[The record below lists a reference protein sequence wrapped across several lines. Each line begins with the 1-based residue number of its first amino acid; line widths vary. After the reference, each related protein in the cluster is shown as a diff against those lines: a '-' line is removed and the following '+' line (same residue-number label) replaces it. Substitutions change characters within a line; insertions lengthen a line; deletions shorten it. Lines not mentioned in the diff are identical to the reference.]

1 MKAETKIQIL
11 VFSSILVIIALAFIL
26 VSNRDNMV
34 GLVSYANFGC
44 CDLICQETSL
54 AECPGSFRAGRE
66 CNDLIQCNVGCC
78 IDQED
83 YCLDNYLR
91 SNCQGKDTFIAKS
104 CTNVPQCVTEK
115 DKENMAQSTGYSTM
129 YNKDN
134 LIYSEPTT
142 GKLGLPFLIKAF
154 LFEPENISNVD
165 VQITSTNYSENI
177 TLFDDGNHGD
187 GNEGDGAFAGVWQ
200 SKEHPSFKGLETINL
215 NLNENQNQLI
225 LSASDCL
232 LLNPSVFNKDNN
244 KNIIFAGYES
254 NKGLSFFKDKANG
267 LFGMI
272 SSLAAKD
279 NLQNINS
286 VEEYFSRN
294 QYNYYLLS
302 KTINQPVKETITDYI
317 QDQCYF
323 LFNKNSSTE
332 NITETKNVILF
343 LDEDYPYCE
352 QNKDFIRIS
361 PEFIFEESVTENN
374 VPQDYFVDHF
384 CKYVITKIELQEK
397 YMAKT
402 IPPQVE
408 IDSLIL
414 NEPDNSNIS
423 LEFTIY
429 DNKNE
434 SINYT
439 IYLDLDHPLMH
450 LKQDQT
456 INGTKINLN
465 LTIPDGNHILWIEAK
480 DGDGNY
486 DISKAINLNKNVNGF
501 EVLISS
507 LDKISYIDS
516 PEVRF
521 LILHKEK
528 NQIIEYNVYVNES
541 IILTEET
548 IPLTEN
554 NVSTSLPPGD
564 HVIYVR
570 ATDQSGNTAKS
581 PPYYIIVGTDEEP
594 ALYEAGVEWYEG
606 N

>member
-1 MKAETKIQIL
+1 MKAETKKQIL
-11 VFSSILVIIALAFIL
+11 VFSSILVIIALAFTLI
-26 VSNRDNMV
+26 SNRNNMV
-34 GLVSYANFGC
+34 GLVSYANVGC

-54 AECPGSFRAGRE
+54 AECPGNFRAGRT

-78 IDQED
+78 IDQEN
-83 YCLDNYLR
+83 YCLDNYLQ

-104 CTNVPQCVTEK
+104 CTNVPQCITEK
-115 DKENMAQSTGYSTM
+115 DKENMAQSTGHPTLY
-129 YNKDN
+129 DQDHF
-134 LIYSEPTT
+134 IYSEPTT
-142 GKLGLPFLIKAF
+142 GKLGLPFVIKAF
-154 LFEPENISNVD
+154 LFEPENISSID
-165 VQITSTNYSENI
+165 VQITSTNYSENL

-187 GNEGDGAFAGVWQ
+187 GNEKDGSFAGVWQ
-200 SKEHPSFKGLETINL
+200 SKEHPTFKGLETINL
-215 NLNENQNQLI
+215 TLDENQNQLI

-232 LLNPSVFNKDNN
+232 VLNPSVFNIENN

-267 LFGMI
+267 LFGRI
-272 SSLAAKD
+272 SSLAVKD
-279 NLQNINS
+279 NLQNVDS

-302 KTINQPVKETITDYI
+302 KTINQPVKEKIKDHV
-317 QDQCYF
+317 QDQCNF
-323 LFNKNSSTE
+323 LFNKESTGENVTETE
-332 NITETKNVILF
+332 NIILF

-361 PEFIFEESVTENN
+361 PEFIFKESIDESNI
-374 VPQDYFVDHF
+374 PQDYFVNHF
-384 CKYVITKIELQEK
+384 CKYVITKTELQNQ

-408 IDSLIL
+408 IEGLTL

-450 LKQDQT
+450 LKQDKT

-465 LTIPDGNHILWIEAK
+465 LTIPDGNHVLWIEAK
-480 DGDGNY
+480 DGDSNY
-486 DISKAINLNKNVNGF
+486 DISKAINLEKNVNNF
-501 EVLISS
+501 EVLIKS
-507 LDKISYIDS
+507 LDKISHINS
-516 PEVRF
+516 PDIKF
-521 LILHKEK
+521 TISHKEID
-528 NQIIEYNVYVNES
+528 QLIDYNIYVNDSS
-541 IILTEET
+541 IFTGKTTHLI
-548 IPLTEN
+548 EN

-564 HVIYVR
+564 QVVYIK
-570 ATDQSGNTAKS
+570 ATDQNGNTAKS
-581 PPYYIIVGTDEEP
+581 LPYYIIVGTDEEP
-594 ALYEAGVEWYEG
+594 AMYEAGVEWYEE

>member
-1 MKAETKIQIL
+1 MKVETKKQIL
-11 VFSSILVIIALAFIL
+11 VFSSILIIIVLTFTLI
-26 VSNRDNMV
+26 SNRDNLV
-34 GLVSYANFGC
+34 GLVSYANVGC

-54 AECPGSFRAGRE
+54 AECPGNFRAGRT

-78 IDQED
+78 VDQEN

-91 SNCQGKDTFIAKS
+91 SNCQGKDTFVAKS

-115 DKENMAQSTGYSTM
+115 EREDMTQSTGYPTL
-129 YNKDN
+129 YDQDN

-142 GKLGLPFLIKAF
+142 GKLGLPFVIKAF
-154 LFEPENISNVD
+154 LFEPENKSNVD

-187 GNEGDGAFAGVWQ
+187 GNEKDGSFAGVWQ
-200 SKEHPSFKGLETINL
+200 SKEHPNFKGLEIINL
-215 NLNENQNQLI
+215 TLGKNQDQLI

-232 LLNPSVFNKDNN
+232 VLNPSIFNTENY

-254 NKGLSFFKDKANG
+254 NKGLSFFKNKANN
-267 LFGMI
+267 LFGII
-272 SSLAAKD
+272 SSLAVKD
-279 NLQNINS
+279 NLQNVNS
-286 VEEYFSRN
+286 IEEYFSRN

-302 KTINQPVKETITDYI
+302 KTINQPVKEKIRDHI
-317 QDQCYF
+317 QDQCDF
-323 LFNKNSSTE
+323 LFNKNNSTE
-332 NITETKNVILF
+332 NATETKNIILF

-352 QNKDFIRIS
+352 QNKDFIRIN
-361 PEFIFEESVTENN
+361 PEFIFIESIDENN
-374 VPQDYFVDHF
+374 IPQDYFVNHF
-384 CKYVITKIELQEK
+384 CKYVITNKELQEQ
-397 YMAKT
+397 YMAET

-450 LKQDQT
+450 LKQDET
-456 INGTKINLN
+456 INGTKISLN

-486 DISKAINLNKNVNGF
+486 DISKAINLEKNVNGF
-501 EVLISS
+501 EVLIKS

-516 PEVRF
+516 PEIKFV
-521 LILHKEK
+521 ILHKEI
-528 NQIIEYNVYVNES
+528 NQIIDYDVYVNGS
-541 IILTEET
+541 TILNEKTA
-548 IPLTEN
+548 PLIEN
-554 NVSTSLPPGD
+554 NVSTSLPPGE
-564 HVIYVR
+564 HVIYVK
-570 ATDQSGNTAKS
+570 ATDQRGNTAKS
-581 PPYYIIVGTDEEP
+581 LPYYIIVGTDEEP
-594 ALYEAGVEWYEG
+594 AMYEAGIEWYEE